1 MDTQYVASPG
11 EIAKNFLKDVF
22 GAKWRDAW
30 IADVP
35 GAPKTTPDP
44 AAWAGM
50 SANDLVEHLTDD
62 GNLYYAVA
70 LVDGRRHG
78 NCFVE
83 APVLVLDDVVS
94 RVAPE
99 TVSSLLGEPRWIVQT
114 SPGSQQ
120 WVYRLSA
127 PISDQSLYDRVLRA
141 LKAKCLTDKGSGT
154 VVHYMRLPVG
164 INGKLD
170 DDGEPMYGSPS
181 PRVTGVKLGD
191 NILDVGHLLDVL
203 GLDGGPAPLASPRP
217 AGSGPLPARRKKDRT
232 AGSVELI
239 RRAVA
244 AIPNDAEF
252 DNYDAFEA
260 MGEAIKGAAG
270 DDPGGLDIWLD
281 FCARSETCFNDL
293 DVMEGKYWSFGAD
306 HAGWASILRR
316 VAERDAGFAETLR
329 REGARFKFEDTTP
342 DDDDRADTLA
352 DEAAED
358 AARCVALL
366 AEIRKDYAIIRG
378 FKGVA
383 NLRGTATRLISFEP
397 RDVFTQ
403 FWDQRGTLPVK
414 GKHIPAGRAMFS
426 GPGMLPTFEGVGMW
440 MPGAEPAGHLNLFP
454 GFAVSS
460 VPGSWSTIDEYLLL
474 ILASGDPA
482 RYGFLLDW
490 LAYCVQNPLGR
501 ALTVLCLV
509 GLPGCGKSTLGKL
522 MRMIF
527 GHRLSIAATNEAD
540 LFGNFN
546 GRLEHALFI
555 HADEAFFGP
564 DPRIR
569 STFKAL
575 VTEPTLRIEEKHETA
590 REVPNRT
597 KMLVT
602 SNEAAALPLEPR
614 DRRSTVFAV
623 SDAWIGDKLRWDA
636 LHRAIDKGGEAAAFL
651 HALLHRDLA
660 KFNPRRPHGTVDK
673 VDMALAGSDP
683 VTQFVKS
690 AIDRRALPGAD
701 VTAEL
706 SGKARPDW
714 SAGPV
719 TVLRSEFYDGFER
732 WAGARQR
739 RASFI
744 PNATAFGAKLRS
756 LIPDINRGAQK
767 ARIGG
772 TPQNVYVFP
781 SLDETECALLAALG
795 AGDEAQQEC
804 GTASEGVGMGKS

>member
-1 MDTQYVASPG
+1 MDTQYVAPPG
-11 EIAKNFLKDVF
+11 EIAKNFLIDVF
-22 GAKWRDAW
+22 GSKWRDAW

-35 GAPKTTPDP
+35 GDPKTTPDRSM
-44 AAWAGM
+44 WVGM
-50 SANDLVEHLTDD
+50 SADYLVDYLTGD
-62 GNLYYAVA
+62 GNSYYAVA
-70 LVDGRRHG
+70 IVDGRRHRD
-78 NCFVE
+78 NFIE

-99 TVSSLLGEPRWIVQT
+99 TVSNLFGEPRWIVQT

-120 WVYRLSA
+120 WVYVLSA
-127 PISDQSLYDRVLRA
+127 PISDRTLYDRVLRA
-141 LKAKCLTDKGSGT
+141 LKAKGLTDAGSGD

-170 DDGEPMYGSPS
+170 NDGKPKYGSP
-181 PRVTGVKLGD
+181 PPHVTGRKLG
-191 NILDVGHLLDVL
+191 NNVLDAGHLLDVL
-203 GLDGGPAPLASPRP
+203 GLSGAPALSASPRP
-217 AGSGPLPARRKKDRT
+217 ADSGPLPARRKNDRT

-244 AIPNDAEF
+244 AVPNDAEF
-252 DNYDAFEA
+252 GAYDAFEA
-260 MGEAIKGAAG
+260 VGEAIKGAAG
-270 DDPGGLDIWLD
+270 DDPGGLEIWLD
-281 FCARSETCFNDL
+281 FCARSEAHHNDP
-293 DVMEGKYWSFGAD
+293 DVMAEKYRSFKAD
-306 HAGWASILRR
+306 YAGWASILRR
-316 VAERDAGFAETLR
+316 VARRDAGLAETFR
-329 REGARFKFEDTTP
+329 REGAKFKFGAITP
-342 DDDDRADTLA
+342 DDDNRADTLA

-358 AARCVALL
+358 AARSVALL
-366 AEIRKDYAIIRG
+366 TEIRKDHAIVRG
-378 FKGVA
+378 FKGIA

-454 GFAVSS
+454 GFAVPS

-482 RYGFLLDW
+482 RHGFLLDW
-490 LAYCVQNPLGR
+490 LAYCAQNPLGR

-522 MRMIF
+522 MRRIF
-527 GHRLSIAATNEAD
+527 GHRLSIAATSEAD

-614 DRRSTVFAV
+614 DRRSTVFTV
-623 SDAWIGDKLRWDA
+623 SDAWIGDKPRWDA
-636 LHRAIDKGGEAAAFL
+636 LHHAIDKGGEAEAFL
-651 HALLHRDLA
+651 HALLHRDIT
-660 KFNPRRPHGTVDK
+660 KFNPRRPHGTIDK
-673 VDMALAGSDP
+673 VQMALAGSDP
-683 VTQFVKS
+683 VTQFIKS
-690 AIDRRALPGAD
+690 AIDRGALPGAD
-701 VTAEL
+701 LTAEL
-706 SGKARPDW
+706 SGKGRPDW

-719 TVLRSEFYDGFER
+719 TVLRSELYDEFER

-756 LIPDINRGAQK
+756 LIAGINRGAQK

-772 TPQNVYVFP
+772 TSQNIYVFP
-781 SLDETECALLAALG
+781 SLDETERALLAALG
-795 AGDEAQQEC
+795 AGDEAQQGG
-804 GTASEGVGMGKS
+804 GTTSEGGGTEKI

>member
-1 MDTQYVASPG
+1 MDAQYVASPG
-11 EIAKNFLKDVF
+11 EIAKNFLRDVF
-22 GAKWRDAW
+22 GTKWRDAW

-35 GAPKTTPDP
+35 GDPGATPDP

-50 SANDLVEHLTDD
+50 SADDLADHLTDD

-70 LVDGRRHG
+70 IVDGRRHRD
-78 NCFVE
+78 NFVE
-83 APVLVLDDVVS
+83 APVLVLDDVMS

-99 TVSSLLGEPRWIVQT
+99 TVSSLLGEPRWIART

-120 WVYRLSA
+120 WVYTLSA
-127 PISDQSLYDRVLRA
+127 PISDRTLYARVLTA
-141 LKAKCLTDKGSGT
+141 LKAKGLTDKGSGD

-164 INGKLD
+164 INGK
-170 DDGEPMYGSPS
+170 GAYGSPS
-181 PRVTGVKLGD
+181 PRVTGWRLGD

-203 GLDGGPAPLASPRP
+203 GLNGGPAPLASPRP
-217 AGSGPLPARRKKDRT
+217 ADSGPLSARSRKERT
-232 AGSVELI
+232 AGSVELL

-252 DNYDAFEA
+252 GDYDAFEA

-270 DDPGGLDIWLD
+270 GDPGGLEIWLD
-281 FCARSETCFNDL
+281 FCARSETHDNDPDL
-293 DVMEGKYWSFGAD
+293 MEAKYVSFGAD

-316 VAERDAGFAETLR
+316 VAERDAGLAETLR
-329 REGARFKFEDTTP
+329 REGAKFKFEDTTP
-342 DDDDRADTLA
+342 DDDDRADALA
-352 DEAAED
+352 DEAAEE
-358 AARCVALL
+358 AARSAALL
-366 AEIRKDYAIIRG
+366 AEIRKDHAIIRG

-383 NLRGTATRLISFEP
+383 NLRGTATRLIAFEP

-454 GFAVSS
+454 SFAVSS
-460 VPGSWSTIDEYLLL
+460 VPGSWSTIDQYLRL

-490 LAYCVQNPLGR
+490 LAYCTQNPLGR

-527 GHRLSIAATNEAD
+527 GHRLSIAATSEAD

-614 DRRSTVFAV
+614 DRRSTVFTV
-623 SDAWIGDKLRWDA
+623 SDAWIGDKTRWDA
-636 LHRAIDKGGEAAAFL
+636 LHHAIDNGDEVQAFL
-651 HALLHRDLA
+651 HALLQRDLT
-660 KFNPRRPHGTVDK
+660 KFNPRRPHGTIDK
-673 VDMALAGSDP
+673 VQMALAGSDP
-683 VTQFVKS
+683 VTQFIKS
-690 AIDRRALPGAD
+690 AIDRGALPGAD
-701 VTAEL
+701 ETAEL
-706 SGKARPDW
+706 SGKVRADW
-714 SAGPV
+714 TAGPI
-719 TVLRSEFYDGFER
+719 TVLRSEFYDEFER

-772 TPQNVYVFP
+772 TSQNVYVFP
-781 SLDETECALLAALG
+781 SLEETERALLAALG
-795 AGDEAQQEC
+795 AGDEAQQGG
-804 GTASEGVGMGKS
+804 GTAPEGGGTEKS